1 VAILSGVKEGDL
13 LITSG
18 QMKLKNGSPV
28 KVDNSAAPL
37 NDPAPTPQEH

>member
-1 VAILSGVKEGDL
+1 
-13 LITSG
+13 
-18 QMKLKNGSPV
+18 MKLKNGSPV